1 MYKFQKILQ
10 HVQDK
15 LYFFIMVWP
24 VLLIFGLVPLLAS
37 ILSGEFMFVI
47 PIYIICAVLWMG
59 AMIIGYLIDKVL

>member
-15 LYFFIMVWP
+15 LSFFIMVWP
-24 VLLIFGLVPLLAS
+24 VLLIFGLAPLLAS

-47 PIYIICAVLWMG
+47 PIYIICVVLWMG
-59 AMIIGYLIDKVL
+59 AMIIRYLIDKVL